1 MSKEINTVIKNALYL
16 LSTKGLTYIFPLF
29 ILGYLVKTL
38 GTASFG
44 QYTIILTVCAYAQV
58 VVDYGFS
65 LTTSRELAKQKENN
79 EVVSTLYFETTILKL
94 VLVILIYPLY
104 YVVCY
109 FYFGESAV
117 FSSSQIGYLFVVGN
131 AFFPIWFFQGIER
144 LGLVSS
150 VNILSKLI
158 SFSLIFIFVKG
169 QADVTNALLVQ
180 AVPLLTLSVMCNFFV
195 VCKFVNFRNSKVS
208 KKGLLLGIKSGWD
221 VFVSSLSAAFLTN
234 SAVLILG
241 SITTESVVG
250 IYSAA
255 ERLAKAVSALFA
267 PITQAV
273 YPYNCRNFSV
283 SIRDG
288 FSSAKKTGIPMIFI
302 AAVTSIAIY
311 ISSNFMGGILDLNV
325 ESTDILN
332 VFAIWILFGVVNNVL
347 GIQILCA
354 SSNARL
360 YSNAFVFCSIISVL
374 MIFLLSY
381 IFSGIGAAIAI
392 TCGEIMLTGLLLLS
406 TNKIYKK
413 LS

>member
-1 MSKEINTVIKNALYL
+1 MSKEINTVVKNAIYL

-29 ILGYLVKTL
+29 VLGYLVKTL

-44 QYTIILTVCAYAQV
+44 QYSIILTVCVYAQV

-65 LTTSRELAKQKENN
+65 LTTSRELAKQREND

-94 VLVILIYPLY
+94 IFVILIYPLY
-104 YVVCY
+104 YFVCD

-117 FSSSQIGYLFVVGN
+117 FSSSQIGYLLVVGN

-144 LGLVSS
+144 LGLVSL

-158 SFSLIFIFVKG
+158 SFALTFIFVKG
-169 QADVTNALLVQ
+169 QTDVTNALLVQ
-180 AVPLLTLSVMCNFFV
+180 AVPLLTLAVICNVFIM
-195 VCKFVNFRNSKVS
+195 CKFVSFRSSAIS
-208 KKGLLLGIKSGWD
+208 KKGMLLGIKDGWD
-221 VFVSSLSAAFLTN
+221 VFVSSLSAALLTN

-267 PITQAV
+267 PITQAI
-273 YPYNCRNFSV
+273 YPYNCRSFSM
-283 SIRDG
+283 SIHDG
-288 FSSAKKTGIPMIFI
+288 FSSAKKTGIPMAFI
-302 AAVTSIAIY
+302 AAITSVAIY
-311 ISSNFMGGILDLNV
+311 ISSNLVGVALDLSF

-332 VFAIWILFGVVNNVL
+332 VFAIWIFFGVVNNVL

-360 YSNAFVFCSIISVL
+360 YSNAFVLCSLISVL
-374 MIFLLSY
+374 LIFLLSY
-381 IFSGIGAAIAI
+381 MFSGMGAAIAI
-392 TCGEIMLTGLLLLS
+392 TCGEMMLTCLLLLS
-406 TNKIYKK
+406 INKMYKN
-413 LS
+413 LT

>member
-1 MSKEINTVIKNALYL
+1 MSKEINTVVKNAIYL
-16 LSTKGLTYIFPLF
+16 LSTKGLMYIFPLF

-44 QYTIILTVCAYAQV
+44 QYSIILTVCVYAQV

-65 LTTSRELAKQKENN
+65 LTTSRELAKQREND

-94 VLVILIYPLY
+94 IFVILIYPLY
-104 YVVCY
+104 YFVCD
-109 FYFGESAV
+109 FYFGEPAV
-117 FSSSQIGYLFVVGN
+117 FSSSQIGYLLVVGN

-144 LGLVSS
+144 LGLVSL

-158 SFSLIFIFVKG
+158 SFALVFIFVKG
-169 QADVTNALLVQ
+169 QTDVTNALLVQ
-180 AVPLLTLSVMCNFFV
+180 AVPLLTLAVICNIFIM
-195 VCKFVNFRNSKVS
+195 CKFVSFRSSAIS
-208 KKGLLLGIKSGWD
+208 KKGMLLGIKDGWD
-221 VFVSSLSAAFLTN
+221 VFVSSLSAALLTN

-267 PITQAV
+267 PITQAI
-273 YPYNCRNFSV
+273 YPYNCRSFSM
-283 SIRDG
+283 SIHDG
-288 FSSAKKTGIPMIFI
+288 FSSAKKTGIPMVFI
-302 AAVTSIAIY
+302 AAITSVAIY
-311 ISSNFMGGILDLNV
+311 ISSNLMGVALDLSF

-332 VFAIWILFGVVNNVL
+332 VFAIWIFFGVVNNVL

-360 YSNAFVFCSIISVL
+360 YSNAFVLCSLISVL
-374 MIFLLSY
+374 LIFLLSY
-381 IFSGIGAAIAI
+381 IFSGMGAAIAI
-392 TCGEIMLTGLLLLS
+392 TCGEMMLTCLLLLS
-406 TNKIYKK
+406 INKMYKNFT
-413 LS
+413 